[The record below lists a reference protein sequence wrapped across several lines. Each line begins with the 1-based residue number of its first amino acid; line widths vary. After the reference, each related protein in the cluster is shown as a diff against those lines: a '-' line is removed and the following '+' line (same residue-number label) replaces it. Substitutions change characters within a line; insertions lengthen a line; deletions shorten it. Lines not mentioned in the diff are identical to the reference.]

1 MSLFNLIPSAV
12 GKPAVRS
19 KEEQEYPAIRP
30 AYRVSET
37 PDGWELTAVM
47 PGVSKDHLEVTVEA
61 DTLVIHGKKGA
72 GVPADW
78 KAHHREIYPGGYEL
92 RVTLSDGVDGDRIS
106 ATLEAGVLKLVLPK
120 RESVKPRKIDIR

>member
-1 MSLFNLIPSAV
+1 MSLFNLIPHAA

-19 KEEQEYPAIRP
+19 EDTPEYPAIRP
-30 AYRVSET
+30 AHRVSET
-37 PDGWELTAVM
+37 ADGWELTAVL
-47 PGVSKDHLEVTVEA
+47 PGVPKEQLEVTVEA
-61 DTLVIHGKKGA
+61 DTLVIHGKTGA
-72 GVPADW
+72 GVPSEW